1 MYGQPLKRLFAI
13 LIAVAFFHA
22 SMLQAM
28 PAAAMQAGAD
38 RTMATYHGNPDSP
51 PMPCKGM
58 TPACMIDLGCI
69 FMIGAP
75 VPASQVIVHLA
86 WFPVSYQWPSAAI
99 ADGRILAP
107 DLRPPI
113 RLI

>member
-1 MYGQPLKRLFAI
+1 MSSHLLKRLFAI
-13 LIAVAFFHA
+13 LVAVAFFHA

-28 PAAAMQAGAD
+28 PAAAMQASAD
-38 RTMATYHGNPDSP
+38 MTMATYDGNPDSP

-75 VPASQVIVHLA
+75 VPASQVTVRMA
-86 WFPVSYQWPSAAI
+86 WSSVSYHWPSFAI
-99 ADGRILAP
+99 ADGRIRAP

>member
-13 LIAVAFFHA
+13 LVAVAFFHA

-28 PAAAMQAGAD
+28 PAAAMQASAD
-38 RTMATYHGNPDSP
+38 MTMATYDGNPDSS

-58 TPACMIDLGCI
+58 TPTCMIDLGCI
-69 FMIGAP
+69 FMIAAP
-75 VPASQVIVHLA
+75 VPASQVIVRVA
-86 WFPVSYQWPSAAI
+86 WSTVSYQWPSVAI
-99 ADGRILAP
+99 KDGRIRAP